1 MNHNNVLQS
10 VLQSKELTLS
20 ISLLSAVYGK
30 TYGTSTLLW
39 FFPNGILVCVTQLS
53 IAYAITITL
62 ITFFIGYHLLKLPH
76 LFAADGARS
85 PVPSEPS
92 VDGAGEGGVPT
103 PLGPDKGGDKSLH
116 SNVIAESTQMMMTQ
130 YNCTS
135 REFFLKN
142 TLISMLNR
150 L

>member
-1 MNHNNVLQS
+1 MSNSLFLGDFS
-10 VLQSKELTLS
+10 PIF
-20 ISLLSAVYGK
+20 IS
-30 TYGTSTLLW
+30 
-39 FFPNGILVCVTQLS
+39 
-53 IAYAITITL
+53 
-62 ITFFIGYHLLKLPH
+62 H

-135 REFFLKN
+135 REFFLKKYAHFYVESFVN
-142 TLISMLNR
+142 TLL
-150 L
+150 